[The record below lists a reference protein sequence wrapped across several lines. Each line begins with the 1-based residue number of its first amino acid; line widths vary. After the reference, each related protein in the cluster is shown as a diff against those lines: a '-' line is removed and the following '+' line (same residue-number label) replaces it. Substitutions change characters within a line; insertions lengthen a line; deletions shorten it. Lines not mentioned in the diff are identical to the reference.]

1 MVMRRRLFFGN
12 ALIRYFIVRFSSVN
26 YCLFLILKF
35 WYAKVN
41 SACKRRIACCN
52 QAFFLL
58 EVVVALA
65 LSLCMVSFFGLS
77 LGQALFNLRYQRDR
91 LTALCCARSALHES
105 CIKHASTGAFY
116 KRYGNF
122 DARVTSVSDS
132 KYPHC
137 KIVTSSVVWPDGTV
151 ALVSGTLS

>member
-1 MVMRRRLFFGN
+1 MRRCLFFVN
-12 ALIRYFIVRFSSVN
+12 DLIRYFIVRFSSVN

-35 WYAKVN
+35 WYVKVN
-41 SACKRRIACCN
+41 STCKRRRACCN
-52 QAFFLL
+52 RAFFLL

-65 LSLCMVSFFGLS
+65 LSLCMISFFGLS

-105 CIKHASTGAFY
+105 FVKHTATSAFY

-122 DARVTSVSDS
+122 DVRVTSTSDS

-137 KIVTSSVVWPDGTV
+137 KIAASSVVWPGGTV